1 MAKIGK
7 RQYEN
12 DYPSV
17 TGVLDGMRKI
27 GLEMWFKYKTI
38 QEINAIS
45 SRSKEIGTQLHEVI
59 QSHIETDTMKIE
71 TKHPDEIKNAVQSF
85 MLFKKENPSI
95 KLKKSEIQM
104 TSETYKVNG
113 TLDCLGERDGRLIML
128 DWKSSE
134 KKDKDKPIIYD
145 EALYQVSAYVKMYND
160 IYKENIDTAIIV
172 SIAKDA
178 ICYNIHEINKD
189 YIDNSFENVFLPML
203 KVWNFKKQE
212 ANKAKGAK

>member
-1 MAKIGK
+1 MPKVIK

-27 GLEMWFKYKTI
+27 GLEFWFKAHTLAEIKTI
-38 QEINAIS
+38 SE
-45 SRSKEIGTQLHEVI
+45 RSKTIGTTLHEAI

-71 TKHPDEIKNAVQSF
+71 TAYSVEIKNAIQSF

-95 KLKKSEIQM
+95 KLHKSEIQM
-104 TSETYKVNG
+104 TSELYKVNG
-113 TLDCLGERDGRLIML
+113 TLDCIGEENGSIILI

-134 KKDKDKPIIYD
+134 AKDKEKPTVYD
-145 EALYQVSAYVKMYND
+145 EAKYQASAYVVMHNE
-160 IYKENIDTAIIV
+160 IYKTDICKAIIV
-172 SIAKDA
+172 SIAKNKVA
-178 ICYNIHEINKD
+178 YNKVDIDKE
-189 YIDNSFENVFLPML
+189 YIQSSFENIFLPML

-212 ANKAKGAK
+212 ANKLKEKI